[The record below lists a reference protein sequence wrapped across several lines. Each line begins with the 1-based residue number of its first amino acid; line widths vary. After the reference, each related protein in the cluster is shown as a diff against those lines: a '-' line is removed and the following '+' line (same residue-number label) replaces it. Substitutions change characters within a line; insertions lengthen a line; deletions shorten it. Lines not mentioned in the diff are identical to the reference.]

1 VPAIE
6 VDAATA
12 RRFVLGRQ
20 GLWPGRRW
28 RGPDGVP
35 NAIREVGPIQI
46 DPLDVVG
53 RSHDLALSARVD
65 GYRPAFLARALYEQR
80 LLFEWGG
87 TLLVR
92 HIEELPFTLRRMRTA
107 DYQDRRARF
116 ERSHPQLMR
125 SVLEEIERRGPLRS
139 RELPWGA
146 RVSSYRARR
155 DTGLAL
161 YYLWLR
167 GDLMIH
173 SRVRGERRYDLI
185 TRLVSKRLLV
195 PAPEAEAR
203 RHNFRSSVRDFGLPN
218 LSELGLALKNA
229 GSTPWKASELRTW
242 IAREERAGELKRV
255 RIDGWRGPHWVDA
268 EGERALDALRH
279 GEVPRAWRP
288 LGTATEVEATFL
300 APLEIV
306 SARGRSKRL
315 FDFDYLWEVYKPAAK
330 RRWGYY
336 TLPILHGERL
346 RARADLKYDRS
357 SGTLRVLG
365 FWTEDRDAARDPEF
379 ARAVGRGLARLRSMT
394 GAERVDVRSLRP
406 LSFRGGVSAAARA

>member
-1 VPAIE
+1 VNSIE
-6 VDAATA
+6 VDATTA

-28 RGPDGVP
+28 RGLEGVHA
-35 NAIREVGPIQI
+35 AIHEVGAIQI

-53 RSHDLALSARVD
+53 RSHDLALASRVD
-65 GYRPAFLARALYEQR
+65 GYRPALLARALYDQR

-87 TLLVR
+87 TLQVR
-92 HIEELPFTLRRMRTA
+92 PIEELPFMLRRMRAA
-107 DYQDRRARF
+107 DYQGRRARF
-116 ERSHPQLMR
+116 ERSHR
-125 SVLEEIERRGPLRS
+125 SLIQSLLKEVESRGPLTS
-139 RELPWGA
+139 RELPVGT

-173 SRVRGERRYDLI
+173 SRVRGERRYDL
-185 TRLVSKRLLV
+185 TSRLISRRLLV

-203 RHNFRSSVRDFGLPN
+203 QRNFRRAVRAFGLPN
-218 LSELGLALKNA
+218 ASELGVSMRTA
-229 GSTPWKASELRTW
+229 GSVPVKAQELQAW
-242 IAREERAGELKRV
+242 IAREERSGRLKRV
-255 RIDGWRGPHWVDA
+255 QIEGWRGRHWVDA
-268 EGERALDALRH
+268 PGEQILDGLRR
-279 GEVPRAWRP
+279 GDVPREWHP
-288 LGTATEVEATFL
+288 LNVTTEEEATFL

-315 FDFDYLWEVYKPAAK
+315 FDFDYVWEVYKPAPK

-346 RARADLKYDRS
+346 RARTDLKYDRDAR
-357 SGTLRVLG
+357 TLRILG
-365 FWTEDRDAARDPEF
+365 FWFESEEASRDQHF
-379 ARAVGRGLARLRSMT
+379 AEAVGRGLTRLRQMT
-394 GAERVDVRSLRP
+394 GAERVDLTPIKPS
-406 LSFRGGVSAAARA
+406 SFRGWVSSAIRA